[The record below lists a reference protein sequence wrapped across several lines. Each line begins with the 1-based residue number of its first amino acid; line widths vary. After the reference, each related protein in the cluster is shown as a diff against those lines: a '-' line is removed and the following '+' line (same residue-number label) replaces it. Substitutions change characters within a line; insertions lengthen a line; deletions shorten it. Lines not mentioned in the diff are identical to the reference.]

1 MHTLALQQKGEFEV
15 PELIVATKQNIEKV
29 FDDNAKAYDRV
40 GPAIYQHFGSRLVSW
55 MSLKPGTKMLDIA
68 TGTGAVL
75 LPAARILAS
84 NGHVTGIDLS
94 GGLLQEAD
102 LSVRQENLSNV
113 TLRKM
118 DAEHLEFPDKTFDH
132 VTCAFSLFFF
142 PHMEDALR
150 EMYRVCKPGGHVAV
164 TVFNQALPPFDPIF
178 PVLLQQLGTYQGE
191 VRIPPHGMSF
201 SPEEIETL
209 LKHHGFH
216 SIQTLSETE
225 DFVYK
230 HEEDVWE
237 FLPLRL
243 ALLDTDKTTDTQFM
257 QELLAKLRP
266 LFRPAG
272 LHVSVAAIYAMGQ
285 R

>member
-1 MHTLALQQKGEFEV
+1 M

-40 GPAIYQHFGSRLVSW
+40 GPAIYQHFGSRLVDW
-55 MSLKPGTKMLDIA
+55 MSLESGARMLDIA

-75 LPAARILAS
+75 LPAARLLAL

-94 GGLLQEAD
+94 AGLLQEAG
-102 LSVRQENLSNV
+102 LLVHQESLTNV
-113 TLRKM
+113 TLHKM
-118 DAEHLEFPDKTFDH
+118 DAENLEFPDKTFDC

-142 PHMEDALR
+142 PNMEAAIR
-150 EMYRVCKPGGHVAV
+150 EMYRVCKPGGRVAV

-191 VRIPPHGMSF
+191 VRIPPRGMSF
-201 SPEEIETL
+201 SLEEIESL
-209 LKHHGFH
+209 LKQHRFH
-216 SIQTLSETE
+216 SIQILSETE
-225 DFVYK
+225 DFIYK
-230 HEEDVWE
+230 SEEDVWE

-243 ALLDTDKTTDTQFM
+243 ALLGTDENIDKQFM

-266 LFRPAG
+266 LFRSDG